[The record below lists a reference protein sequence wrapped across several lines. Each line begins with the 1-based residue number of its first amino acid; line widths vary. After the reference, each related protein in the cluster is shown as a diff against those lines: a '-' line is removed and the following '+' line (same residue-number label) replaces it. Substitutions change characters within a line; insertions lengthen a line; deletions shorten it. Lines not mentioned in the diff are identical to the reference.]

1 MWFIVKIFP
10 TYRFYLTGII
20 LIIVLFVG
28 YFSPILFSIAKG
40 LTLAFLLLS
49 FADIVLLFWTGGR
62 IVLERHLPDR
72 FSNGDENKV
81 SFDISSLYKFLIAV
95 EVIDEIPANFQ
106 QRDLKLQMDLP
117 LGSQEAK
124 SYILRP
130 TQRGEYLFGK
140 TNTLATTSL
149 KLLARRQIF
158 GQDQMVKVYPSFLN
172 LHKYELAAISQNL
185 RMSGQKRMRRIGQST
200 EFDHI
205 KEYVLGDD
213 PRHINWKASARKTD
227 LMLNHYVDEKSQ
239 PIYSVI
245 DKGRPMKMPFEG
257 MTLLDYSVNASL
269 VLSNVAIKKGDRAGL
284 ITFQHKPQTFIPARK
299 RNLQLNFLLEA
310 LYNQETQFNEHDFAT
325 LYWYIQQKVKQRSL
339 LLMYTNF
346 ESIYALERQ
355 LPYLKLINRHHLL
368 LLIFFR
374 NTELDKV
381 IDGPT
386 KSSLDVY
393 NKSIASQIEDEKR
406 NIQSVLTH
414 NGILSL
420 YTTPRNLNAH
430 VINKY
435 IEIKTK
441 RLL

>member
-1 MWFIVKIFP
+1 MKIFP
-10 TYRFYLTGII
+10 TYRFYVTGVSLVI
-20 LIIVLFVG
+20 LLFIG
-28 YFSPILFSIAKG
+28 YYIPFVFSLAKG
-40 LTLAFLLLS
+40 LTLAFLILTL
-49 FADIVLLFWTGGR
+49 ADCILLFWSGGK
-62 IVLERHLPDR
+62 ILLERQLPER
-72 FSNGDENKV
+72 FSNGDENEVVFHLV
-81 SFDISSLYKFLIAV
+81 SNYKFPISTSL
-95 EVIDEIPANFQ
+95 IDEMPAKFQKRDHKIPM
-106 QRDLKLQMDLP
+106 KLLP
-117 LGSQEAK
+117 GKQVMK

-130 TQRGEYLFGK
+130 TERGEYTFGRS
-140 TNTLATTSL
+140 NTLSTTTL
-149 KLLARRQIF
+149 QLITRRQIF
-158 GQDQMVKVYPSFLN
+158 GKSQMVKVYPSFLN

-227 LMLNHYVDEKSQ
+227 LMVNHYIDEKSQ

-257 MTLLDYSVNASL
+257 MTLLDYAVNASL

-284 ITFQHKPQTFIPARK
+284 ITFQHKPQTFIPAQK
-299 RNLQLNFLLEA
+299 RNLQISYLLET

-339 LLMYTNF
+339 LLIYTNF

-355 LPYLKLINRHHLL
+355 LPYLKLINKHHLL
-368 LLIFFR
+368 LLIFFK

-381 IDGPT
+381 INET
-386 KSSLDVY
+386 ANSTIDVY
-393 NKSIASQIEDEKR
+393 NKSIAKQIEDEKQ

-420 YTTPRNLNAH
+420 YTSPEHLNTN
-430 VINKY
+430 VVNKY